1 MPEPSGTLL
10 EPGLVQVQHWLVM
23 QDLCKDICMIL
34 TSASRYSFGVTLYV
48 MLLGEDCADLEHGDR
63 EYLSCPQAYLSSI
76 A

>member
-1 MPEPSGTLL
+1 
-10 EPGLVQVQHWLVM
+10 
-23 QDLCKDICMIL
+23 MIL